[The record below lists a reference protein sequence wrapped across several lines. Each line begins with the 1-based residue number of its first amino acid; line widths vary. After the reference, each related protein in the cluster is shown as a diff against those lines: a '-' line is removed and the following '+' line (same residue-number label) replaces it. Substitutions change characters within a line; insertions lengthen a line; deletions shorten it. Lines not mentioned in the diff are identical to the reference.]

1 MLRNVL
7 TPVLVVLTVI
17 ALLVVFT
24 IREPDTNISKPGYYS
39 AVCIEGVK
47 YYSTGYKLAPA
58 VDAET
63 LTFIRCEVK

>member
-1 MLRNVL
+1 MRRDVL
-7 TPVLVVLTVI
+7 TPVFVILIVI
-17 ALLVVFT
+17 ALLVAFMS
-24 IREPDTNISKPGYYS
+24 REPDTDISEPGYYNS
-39 AVCIEGVK
+39 VCIEGVK